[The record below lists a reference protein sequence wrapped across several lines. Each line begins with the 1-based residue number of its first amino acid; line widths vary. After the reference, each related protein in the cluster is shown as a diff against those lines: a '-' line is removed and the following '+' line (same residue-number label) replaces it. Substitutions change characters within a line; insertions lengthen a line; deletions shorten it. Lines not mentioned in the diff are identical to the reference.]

1 MRKGKPKPET
11 VETDSSALVR
21 VIPRAEIIPVSKPPA
36 KRGRHY
42 SENKRH
48 REAFEYYLALG
59 NDRTLAKVAE
69 HFNVSESQA
78 MQWSWVFRWTKRIRD
93 LENRDISQVIE
104 DTGLKIILMRIQA
117 MFVPDPLDPQKIILD
132 PKTPIGAIKDLKDL
146 IAAFVALEKNARER
160 KEEEGRG
167 EGGTGKV
174 KKQFIV
180 NVIISK

>member
-1 MRKGKPKPET
+1 MKKNRKKPIAAAVA
-11 VETDSSALVR
+11 VESVALV
-21 VIPRAEIIPVSKPPA
+21 PAEITQAESKPA
-36 KRGRHY
+36 KRGRRY
-42 SENKRH
+42 SENQRH
-48 REAFEYYLALG
+48 REAFEYYLTLG

-78 MQWSWVFRWTKRIRD
+78 MQWSWVFRWTDRIRKF
-93 LENRDISQVIE
+93 ENRNISQVIE
-104 DTGLKIILMRIQA
+104 DTGLKIILMRIQG
-117 MFVPDPLDPQKIILD
+117 MLIPDPLDPQKIIFD

-160 KEEEGRG
+160 REEEGGG

-174 KKQFIV
+174 KKQFMV